1 MNDLVSIVTSF
12 YGESP
17 FYIRRLYNSITKQ
30 SVNWEWIITDD
41 FSGNLETVK
50 ELWDI
55 SSGDPRVRFIW
66 QKNKR
71 EIFRD
76 PSLYSTGQYI
86 FHIDAD
92 DDVHPLY
99 LEHCLKW
106 FNRFPQIQCILSASL
121 FENSE
126 GKFARYALLNEENR
140 FRHETYL
147 GRVWRSGFHF
157 PWESI
162 FSNPEDIIRWN
173 DKFIVQTISCSGD
186 ILFLPRI
193 YIKYTM
199 RADSNTSRE
208 RTDEEKEAIV
218 RSIDEFTHWYEA
230 NKRSAPYDPF
240 FFGIEKYLN
249 GFFEVDWN
257 PDYDSIEYFG
267 PEIEDFNQRKMRDL
281 FPDFKISFN
290 QSIGDQPSARIIDCS
305 GGFFDSPL
313 CNHRNIIVC
322 KADDPQTRSHY
333 ENLLGESG
341 KMYKQNLLWDY
352 IWLVSLT

>member
-1 MNDLVSIVTSF
+1 MNDLFSIVTSF

-17 FYIRRLYNSITKQ
+17 FYIRRLYNSITRQ
-30 SVNWEWIITDD
+30 TVNWEWIVTDD
-41 FSGNLETVK
+41 FSGNLETVN
-50 ELWDI
+50 ELLDI
-55 SSGDPRVRFIW
+55 AREDSRVKFIQ
-66 QKNKR
+66 QKCKR

-76 PSLYSTGQYI
+76 PSLYSTGHYV
-86 FHIDAD
+86 FHIDGD

-106 FNRFPQIQCILSASL
+106 FERFPQIQCILCASL
-121 FENSE
+121 FETE
-126 GKFARYALLNEENR
+126 RGKFSRYALLNEENR
-140 FRHETYL
+140 FQYETYL
-147 GRVWRSGFHF
+147 GRVWRSGFRF
-157 PWESI
+157 PWGSI

-173 DKFIVQTISCSGD
+173 DKFIVQTISCYGD

-199 RADSNTSRE
+199 RSDSNTSRK
-208 RTDEEKEAIV
+208 RTDTEKEAIV
-218 RSIDEFTHWYEA
+218 RTIDEFSQWYGV
-230 NKRSAPYDPF
+230 NKRSAPIDPF

-267 PEIEDFNQRKMRDL
+267 PEIEDFNQRKIRDL

-290 QSIGDQPSARIIDCS
+290 QSIGDQSSARIIDCS
-305 GGFFDSPL
+305 QEFFDSPL
-313 CNHRNIIVC
+313 CSHRNIIVC
-322 KADDPQTRSHY
+322 RADDSQTRSHY
-333 ENLLGESG
+333 ENLLWGSG
-341 KMYKQNLLWDY
+341 KMFKQNLLWDY